1 MIDTYK
7 RAEVQASNLT
17 ESFLPL
23 LLFPELVEILG
34 KLPFPEM
41 MKKPMGLDSLLVI
54 LLFVLALHLSKELW
68 QVFSQNTRFGDKFQ
82 RLLIALVISVLFFPT
97 VVMVTNL
104 VTLEYQEQSLI
115 GFLALYMLCS
125 IVTINTKR
133 MKPSRSTLMRD

>member
-23 LLFPELVEILG
+23 LLFPELVQILG
-34 KLPFPEM
+34 RLPFPEL
-41 MKKPMGLDSLLVI
+41 MKKPVGLSGLLVI
-54 LLFVLALHLSKELW
+54 LLFAFVSLRSRELW
-68 QVFSQNTRFGDKFQ
+68 QVFSQNTRFGDRFQ